1 MSLRFGCLVAAILVL
16 SACAPDARMSPEI
29 QTATLVPTATP
40 TPVADVLAT
49 DRAAGTGS
57 TPSPTPV
64 DVSAGESVPPVS
76 AYDDG
81 PDWAAKRCTSSS
93 GSSFGTIARQTCAK
107 W

>member
-1 MSLRFGCLVAAILVL
+1 MSLKFGCLVAAILVL

-64 DVSAGESVPPVS
+64 DVSAGN
-76 AYDDG
+76 
-81 PDWAAKRCTSSS
+81 RC
-93 GSSFGTIARQTCAK
+93 RR
-107 W
+107 